1 MAKRLLYANLGTE
14 VKEEWSVKD
23 PSQHATTFPWH
34 TRELLG
40 MSPRAAANL
49 DIELGHDENLDSAA
63 AAQDR
68 QVCEKLPSLGICYS
82 GEGTYLHL

>member
-1 MAKRLLYANLGTE
+1 
-14 VKEEWSVKD
+14 
-23 PSQHATTFPWH
+23 
-34 TRELLG
+34 

-82 GEGTYLHL
+82 GEGTYLHLQAYKMCLEKQDLDALLS